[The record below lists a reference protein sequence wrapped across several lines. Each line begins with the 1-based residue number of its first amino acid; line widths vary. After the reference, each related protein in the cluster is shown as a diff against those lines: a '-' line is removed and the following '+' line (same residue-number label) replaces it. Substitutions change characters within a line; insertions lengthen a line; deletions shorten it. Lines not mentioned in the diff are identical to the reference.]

1 MVSPEFGYLST
12 QRFFFVGE
20 GSLLDLEHEGFL
32 DLQSQGIVQP
42 LYLSD
47 VSGLLLL
54 KRLKLIDSLLVV
66 IEDFVQPFNLVAQF
80 HDFQLILVQTLDLKG
95 FDVIPALEL

>member
-32 DLQSQGIVQP
+32 DLQSQGIVQS